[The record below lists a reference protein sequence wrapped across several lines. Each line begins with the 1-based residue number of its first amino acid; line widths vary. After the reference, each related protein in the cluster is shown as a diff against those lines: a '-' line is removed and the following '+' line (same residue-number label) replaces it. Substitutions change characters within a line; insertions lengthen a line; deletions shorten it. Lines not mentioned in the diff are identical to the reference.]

1 MIENR
6 QPGYQML
13 IGGRWHDASDGGTL
27 ESVNPATEEVIATF
41 PDATASDIDKAVEA
55 AQEGF
60 AEWRR
65 FDWKKRAAIMREF
78 AARMTEKIDHFG
90 RLDALDSG
98 NPIKGMRG
106 DATNAPSEM
115 LYFAGIASELKGTS
129 FESPEDVLVSS
140 HREPFGVVGR
150 IIPFNH
156 PYRFCAKIAPAL
168 AAGNAVVL
176 KPSEATSLSALDF
189 AELSLGLF
197 PDGVINVVTGIGA
210 TAGAALVQHPD
221 VPRIA
226 FTGGVPVGQAIARE
240 AATTMKRCSFELGGK
255 NPMIVFPDV
264 DIDRAAKACV
274 AGMNFVRSMGQS
286 CQSNSRVFIHD
297 DIYDRFVARVVE
309 LVEALRVG
317 DPMDEATDMGALAYK
332 AHYDRVLGYIEAGK
346 RDGARLATGGG
357 RPAELAQ
364 GYFVAPTVFADVEP
378 GMEIAQ
384 EEIFGPVL
392 SALRWSDWD
401 EVIRQS
407 NAVRYGLV
415 GNIWTNDMNAALRTA
430 KALEAGY
437 VWINGKGGRVPGTP
451 FGGYKASG
459 LGKESDLSDLLSYTH
474 EKVIHIN
481 IL

>member
-1 MIENR
+1 MIQDPTPPYR
-6 QPGYQML
+6 ML

-41 PDATASDIDKAVEA
+41 PDATPADIDKAVEA

-60 AEWRR
+60 AQWQR
-65 FDWKKRAAIMREF
+65 FDWRKRAATMREF
-78 AARMTEKIDHFG
+78 AARMSEKIDHFG
-90 RLDALDSG
+90 TLDARDSG
-98 NPIKGMRG
+98 NPIKGMKA
-106 DATNAPSEM
+106 DAANAPSEM
-115 LYFAGIASELKGTS
+115 LYFAGIASELKGTG
-129 FESPEDVLVSS
+129 FEGPEDVLVSS

-156 PYRFCAKIAPAL
+156 PYRFCTKIAPAL

-189 AELSLGLF
+189 AELSVGLF
-197 PDGVINVVTGIGA
+197 PDGVINVVTGLGA
-210 TAGAALVQHPD
+210 TAGSALVRHPD

-226 FTGGVPVGQAIARE
+226 FTGGVPVGQTIARE
-240 AATTMKRCSFELGGK
+240 AVATMKRCSFELGGK

-264 DIDRAAKACV
+264 DLDRAAQACV
-274 AGMNFVRSMGQS
+274 TGMNFVRSMGQS
-286 CQSNSRVFIHD
+286 CQSNSRVFVHEA
-297 DIYDRFVARVVE
+297 IYDRFVARVAE
-309 LVEALRVG
+309 LVEMLRVG

-332 AHYDRVLGYIEAGK
+332 AHYERVLGYIAAGK
-346 RDGARLATGGG
+346 RDGARLVTGGG
-357 RPAELAQ
+357 RPAELSR

-378 GMEIAQ
+378 GMEIAR

-392 SALRWSDWD
+392 SILRWDDWD
-401 EVIRQS
+401 AMVDQA

-415 GNIWTNDMNAALRTA
+415 GNVWTNDMNAALRTA
-430 KALEAGY
+430 KRLEAGY

-451 FGGYKASG
+451 FGGYKESG
-459 LGKESDLSDLLSYTH
+459 LGKESDLSDLLSYTQ